1 LLPGAVTVCE
11 LTQLIPLPA
20 LIVFIADEERIV
32 EKVFVERQV
41 DPVTPARK
49 AHTKLQESPA
59 VPSTHTVCA
68 AACAANAAAKTK
80 RRGGIALATDARRE
94 EQATMRSAG
103 SRRRRGAE

>member
-11 LTQLIPLPA
+11 LTQEIPLPA
-20 LIVFIADEERIV
+20 LIVFIADEVRMV
-32 EKVFVERQV
+32 EKVFVETQV
-41 DPVTPARK
+41 DPVARK

-80 RRGGIALATDARRE
+80 RRGGIVLATDARRE

-103 SRRRRGAE
+103 SRRRCGAE